1 MIGPLEFNGVV
12 QRAQDISIIKQNE
25 DIKPQ
30 YEHMNVQNQQQQ
42 KSIIKHENVNKKI
55 MLMQKRI
62 NSMLKKRAMEHIIED
77 SIIKRKKKMKMVL
90 L

>member
-77 SIIKRKKKMKMVL
+77 SIIKRKRR
-90 L
+90 

>member
-42 KSIIKHENVNKKI
+42 KSIIKQENVTAYG
-55 MLMQKRI
+55 Q
-62 NSMLKKRAMEHIIED
+62 
-77 SIIKRKKKMKMVL
+77 
-90 L
+90 